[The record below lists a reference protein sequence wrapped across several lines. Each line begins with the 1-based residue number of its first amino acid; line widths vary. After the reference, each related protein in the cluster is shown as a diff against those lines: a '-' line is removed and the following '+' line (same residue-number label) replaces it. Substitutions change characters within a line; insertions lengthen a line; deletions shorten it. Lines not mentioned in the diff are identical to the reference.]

1 MAKIL
6 DMLADGNWHI
16 EEEVLE
22 KTGLKQEQLEAIIK
36 FLKDYGFVVEDAEKG
51 LVKLNENFRR
61 LLSQEANQQTKQS
74 LHLRR

>member
-22 KTGLKQEQLEAIIK
+22 KTGLKQ
-36 FLKDYGFVVEDAEKG
+36 
-51 LVKLNENFRR
+51 
-61 LLSQEANQQTKQS
+61 
-74 LHLRR
+74 